1 MSGEGAFKPFH
12 SGEVPRYQE
21 IATFMRAVRAEI
33 APPLEIALVG
43 VPLDLGATYRVGA
56 RHGPAAVRVASRLIR
71 QVNPASGIAPFQLFK
86 VADVGD
92 APTDPLD
99 VVRSVALIQGFFERI
114 HAVGAAPLA
123 IGGDHT
129 VPLPVLRAI
138 ARERPVGLIQFDA
151 HGDVFD
157 EFMGSRI
164 NHATFVRRGIE
175 EGLIEPSRSIQI
187 GLRGTRY
194 GSDDL
199 DYSHAAGMRVVTID
213 DYERLGREQVIAA
226 IRETVGD
233 GPAYVTF
240 DVDGLDPATAPGTG
254 VPEPGGLSM
263 RDCQVMLRALTGLDV
278 IGGDVCEVAPP
289 LDPTGITCINAANL
303 MFEILC
309 LVAAGKAAHRSG

>member
-1 MSGEGAFKPFH
+1 
-12 SGEVPRYQE
+12 V
-21 IATFMRAVRAEI
+21 
-33 APPLEIALVG
+33 ALLG

-56 RHGPAAVRVASRLIR
+56 RHGPAAVREASRLIR
-71 QVNPASGIAPFQLFK
+71 QVNPTTGVAPFQLCR

-99 VVRSVALIQGFFERI
+99 VVRSVALIQEFCEEI
-114 HAVGAAPLA
+114 AAIGAAPVA
-123 IGGDHT
+123 MGGDHT

-138 ARERPVGLIQFDA
+138 ARARPVGLIQFDA

-157 EFMGSRI
+157 DFMGSKI

-175 EGLIEPSRSIQI
+175 EGLIEPGRSIQI

-194 GSDDL
+194 GTADL
-199 DYSHAAGMRVVTID
+199 DYSRAVGIRVVTID
-213 DYERLGREQVIAA
+213 DYESQGRERVIAA
-226 IRETVGD
+226 IREVVGE

-240 DVDGLDPATAPGTG
+240 DVDGLDPCAAPGTG

-263 RDCQVMLRALTGLDV
+263 RDSQVMLRALTGLEV

-289 LDPTGITCINAANL
+289 LDPSGITCINAANL

-309 LVAAGKAAHRSG
+309 LVAAARAARGPG

>member
-1 MSGEGAFKPFH
+1 M
-12 SGEVPRYQE
+12 
-21 IATFMRAVRAEI
+21 
-33 APPLEIALVG
+33 
-43 VPLDLGATYRVGA
+43 
-56 RHGPAAVRVASRLIR
+56 
-71 QVNPASGIAPFQLFK
+71 
-86 VADVGD
+86 
-92 APTDPLD
+92 
-99 VVRSVALIQGFFERI
+99 RSVELIQGFCEE
-114 HAVGAAPLA
+114 
-123 IGGDHT
+123 
-129 VPLPVLRAI
+129 I
-138 ARERPVGLIQFDA
+138 ARARRRAGRRWAATTPCRCRSCARSRGRRPGGLVQFDA

-164 NHATFVRRGIE
+164 NHATFVRRAIE
-175 EGLIEPSRSIQI
+175 EGLIEPRRSIQI

-199 DYSHAAGMRVVTID
+199 DYSHAAGIRVVTID

-226 IRETVGD
+226 IRDVVGD

-240 DVDGLDPATAPGTG
+240 DVDGLDPAAAPGTG

-263 RDCQVMLRALTGLDV
+263 RDSQVMLRALTGIEV

-309 LVAAGKAAHRSG
+309 LVAAGRAARRPG